1 MYGSAVGMIE
11 KSNIYGYIMSGVEV
25 HDAGTAPMR
34 VCACLG
40 GWVGGVA
47 RWKTNVVVGASLP
60 RCCLVIV
67 VLLRMPAAV

>member
-40 GWVGGVA
+40 GCVDVWVI
-47 RWKTNVVVGASLP
+47 SSCSFIYL
-60 RCCLVIV
+60 
-67 VLLRMPAAV
+67 